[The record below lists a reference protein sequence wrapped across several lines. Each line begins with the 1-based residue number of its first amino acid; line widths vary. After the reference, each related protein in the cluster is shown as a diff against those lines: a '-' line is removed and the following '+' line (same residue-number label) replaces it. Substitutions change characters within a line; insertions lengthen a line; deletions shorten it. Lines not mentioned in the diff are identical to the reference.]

1 MLVLYETAAGYAL
14 FKLVDDNKLE
24 KPEEIYK
31 EFETAEQANK
41 AYVDLKKKA

>member
-14 FKLVDDNKLE
+14 FKLVDDGKME

-31 EFETAEQANK
+31 EFISADKANQA
-41 AYVDLKKKA
+41 